1 MLDTDISQSAAA
13 STLAQPP
20 LIVHLIHRLDVG
32 GLENGLVN
40 LINHMP
46 PERYRHAIVCLTDAS
61 EFRQRIRR
69 SDVQIISLNKREGKD
84 LLHYLRLYRTIR
96 QLRPQLLHTRNLA
109 GMEAHLLAA
118 LAGVRLRVH
127 GEHGRD
133 MADLYG
139 LNQRYRLLRKLLR
152 PLISHFIA
160 VSKDLQAWLIA
171 SIGAMPARVSYIR
184 NGVDCVQFHPR
195 LGPRAVIGPPGFL
208 CDDAFVIGSVGRMA
222 EVKDYLTLVK
232 AFLLLVAGEGG
243 ARSRFRLII
252 IGSGPCHQQCL
263 DLLENAGA
271 SHLAWL
277 PGARS
282 DIPQLMRAMDV
293 FALPSLAE
301 GMSNTILEAMATGL
315 PVVATT
321 VGGNLDLVH
330 GGWTGTLVPPRV
342 PELMAEAIADYHR
355 IPGLA
360 EQHGARARRQVLNEY
375 SMMAM
380 ADAYLAVY
388 DALTAPST
396 APR

>member
-1 MLDTDISQSAAA
+1 MLETDISTPAPALSRAPA
-13 STLAQPP
+13 P

-46 PERYRHAIVCLTDAS
+46 PERYRHAIICLTEAGD
-61 EFRQRIRR
+61 FRRRIQR

-84 LLHYLRLYRTIR
+84 LLHYFRLYRTIR

-109 GMEAHLLAA
+109 GMEAHVLAA

-139 LNQRYRLLRKLLR
+139 NNKRYRLLRQLLR

-160 VSKDLQAWLIA
+160 VSKDLQAWLLA
-171 SIGAMPARVSYIR
+171 SIGATPARVSYIR
-184 NGVDCVQFHPR
+184 NGVDSVQFHPR
-195 LGPRAVIGPPGFL
+195 LGPRAVVGPPGFL

-222 EVKDYLTLVK
+222 EVKDHVTLVR
-232 AFLLLVAGEGG
+232 AFLLLAGGENG
-243 ARSRFRLII
+243 RHTRLRLMI
-252 IGSGPCHQQCL
+252 IGAGPCHQQCL
-263 DLLENAGA
+263 DLLHDAGA
-271 SHLAWL
+271 AHLAWL
-277 PGARS
+277 PGART
-282 DIPQLMRAMDV
+282 DIPQLMRTMDV
-293 FALPSLAE
+293 FVLPSLAE

-330 GGWTGTLVPPRV
+330 GGWTGSLVPPRV
-342 PELMAEAIADYHR
+342 PELMADAIADYFR

-360 EQHGARARRQVLNEY
+360 AMHGARARRQVMNEY

-380 ADAYLAVY
+380 TEAYLAVY
-388 DALTAPST
+388 DALTTPST
-396 APR
+396 AQR

>member
-1 MLDTDISQSAAA
+1 MLDTDISA
-13 STLAQPP
+13 SSHAFSLAPAP

-46 PERYRHAIVCLTDAS
+46 PERYRHAIICLTDAG
-61 EFRQRIRR
+61 EFQQRIRR
-69 SDVQIISLNKREGKD
+69 SDVKIISLNKEEGKD
-84 LLHYLRLYRTIR
+84 LLHYLRLYRAIR
-96 QLRPQLLHTRNLA
+96 ELRPQLLHTRNLA
-109 GMEAHLLAA
+109 GMEAHVLAV

-139 LNQRYRLLRKLLR
+139 LNPRYRVLRKLLR
-152 PLISHFIA
+152 PLVSHFIA
-160 VSKDLQAWLIA
+160 VSKDLQTWLTA

-184 NGVDCVQFHPR
+184 NGVDSVHFHPR
-195 LGPRAVIGPPGFL
+195 LGPRAVVGPPGFL

-222 EVKDYLTLVK
+222 EVKDHLTLVR
-232 AFLLLVAGEGG
+232 AFLLLVAAEGG
-243 ARSRFRLII
+243 VRSRLRLII
-252 IGSGPCHQQCL
+252 IGTGPCHQPCI
-263 DLLENAGA
+263 DLLQTAGA

-277 PGARS
+277 PGTRS
-282 DIPQLMRAMDV
+282 DIPQMMRAMDV

-330 GGWTGTLVPPRV
+330 GGWTGSLVPPRV
-342 PELMAEAIADYHR
+342 PELMADAIADYYR

-360 EQHGARARRQVLNEY
+360 VKHGARARRQVLSEY
-375 SMMAM
+375 SMAAM

-388 DALTAPST
+388 DALITPPTAQ
-396 APR
+396 R

>member
-1 MLDTDISQSAAA
+1 MLDTDISASAGV
-13 STLAQPP
+13 SPLAPAP
-20 LIVHLIHRLDVG
+20 LIVHLIHRLDIG

-46 PERYRHAIVCLTDAS
+46 PERYRHAIVCLTDAN
-61 EFRQRIRR
+61 EFRHRIRR
-69 SDVQIISLNKREGKD
+69 SDVQIISLNKQEGKD
-84 LLHYLRLYRTIR
+84 LLHYLRLYRAIR

-109 GMEAHLLAA
+109 GMEAHLLAT
-118 LAGVRLRVH
+118 LAGVRFRVH

-139 LNQRYRLLRKLLR
+139 LNPRYRLLRKLLR

-160 VSKDLQAWLIA
+160 VSKDLQAWLVA
-171 SIGAMPARVSYIR
+171 SIGALPSRVSYIR
-184 NGVDCVQFHPR
+184 NGVDSVQFHPR
-195 LGPRAVIGPPGFL
+195 LGPRAGIGPQGFL

-222 EVKDYLTLVK
+222 EVKDHLTLVR
-232 AFLLLVAGEGG
+232 AFLLLVAAEGG
-243 ARSRFRLII
+243 AQSRLRLII
-252 IGSGPCHQQCL
+252 IGAGPCHQPCL
-263 DLLENAGA
+263 DLLEKAGA

-277 PGARS
+277 PGTRS

-293 FALPSLAE
+293 FTLPSLAE

-330 GGWTGTLVPPRV
+330 GGWTGSLVPPRV
-342 PELMAEAIADYHR
+342 PELLADAIADYYR

-360 EQHGARARRQVLNEY
+360 EKHGARARSQVLTEY

-388 DALTAPST
+388 DAVTAPPT
-396 APR
+396 VQR